1 MNMKNSVVKGL
12 VISGLLLGLPVFLAV
27 SGLLVSCDDK
37 MDTAKTVDPKYRGD
51 WQYDD
56 YKDHIL
62 TLTEKTLYGTTDGDR
77 DPVEYDR
84 RVYTEGEILYE
95 ENGDSFEEFGRFPTD
110 TTLTLTARGASSS
123 LTKIP

>member
-1 MNMKNSVVKGL
+1 MNKKNSVVKGF
-12 VISGLLLGLPVFLAV
+12 VVSGLLLGLPVFLAV

-51 WQYDD
+51 WQDDD

-62 TLTEKTLYGTTDGDR
+62 TLTEKTYYLTVKDERAPG
-77 DPVEYDR
+77 EH

-95 ENGDSFEEFGRFPTD
+95 EYGDSFREFGRFPTD
-110 TTLTLTARGASSS
+110 TTLTFTAEGAIGHF
-123 LTKIP
+123 TKIQ